1 MQENR
6 EETAEFSA
14 CIELNLD
21 ESGFVVKG
29 VTLFFAKAP
38 GIKKRKTTI
47 IEAYLLLPHLIS
59 V

>member
-38 GIKKRKTTI
+38 GIKKKGKQQSKRHTFYSHI
-47 IEAYLLLPHLIS
+47 
-59 V
+59 